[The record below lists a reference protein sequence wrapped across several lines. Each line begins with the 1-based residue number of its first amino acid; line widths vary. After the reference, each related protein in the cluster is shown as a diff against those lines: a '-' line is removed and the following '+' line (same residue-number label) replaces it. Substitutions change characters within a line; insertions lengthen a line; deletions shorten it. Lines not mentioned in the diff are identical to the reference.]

1 MNNLQAKDMLHN
13 GRYTIVKMLGQGG
26 FGITYLAWDNVQ
38 GRSVAIKEFFM
49 KELCNRKGATRNVS
63 VPSTGSRGIVDKF
76 KKKFIKEAVT
86 ISHLSHPNII
96 KIYDIFEE
104 HSTAYYVMQYIGGG
118 SLGDLLKA
126 TPGHKLGE
134 DAALGYIRQVGNAL
148 SYMHKLNIN
157 HLDIKPDN
165 IMNDNGRAVLI
176 DFGVAK
182 RYDSDGHQTSTT
194 PVGISHGY
202 APLEQYKQGGVS
214 EFSPTTDVYSLGA
227 TLYKLLVG
235 TTPPDANDVMESGLP
250 GIDDKMPPSIAK
262 AVKKAMNPKRA
273 YRYKSI
279 DDFLVALPH
288 AAADS
293 SDDIEIVEAV
303 DEKGNTVIAN
313 KPQPQPSASAGS
325 SASADS
331 TSGGSANSSGTKGG
345 DSDTSGCGIVVYVVL
360 IIALIGYGIYMAC
373 NGIAIPGWYKAL
385 LIALCV
391 SYKAWK

>member
-1 MNNLQAKDMLHN
+1 MNCSPHA
-13 GRYTIVKMLGQGG
+13 
-26 FGITYLAWDNVQ
+26 
-38 GRSVAIKEFFM
+38 
-49 KELCNRKGATRNVS
+49 

-104 HSTAYYVMQYIGGG
+104 HATAYYVMEYIGGG
-118 SLGDLLKA
+118 SLADLLKA

-134 DAALGYIRQVGNAL
+134 DVALGYIRQAGNAL
-148 SYMHKLNIN
+148 SYMHKLKIN

-214 EFSPTTDVYSLGA
+214 EFSPATDVYSLGA

-250 GIDDKMPPSIAK
+250 GIDGKMPLTIAK

-273 YRYKSI
+273 SRYKSI
-279 DDFLVALPH
+279 DEFLEALPH
-288 AAADS
+288 AAADN
-293 SDDIEIVEAV
+293 SDDIEVVEAV

-313 KPQPQPSASAGS
+313 TPQPQPQPSAA
-325 SASADS
+325 A
-331 TSGGSANSSGTKGG
+331 GGSKGSNGGSKGDGG
-345 DSDTSGCGIVVYVVL
+345 DSSGCGIAVYIVL

-385 LIALCV
+385 FIALGM